1 MAFCLPPCLFVELIF
16 SNCLSHL
23 GATKKKKLFTEAVLR
38 PFHGFLWQFA
48 GLWKA
53 VSNQAQTM
61 VEYIGMPSQVTSWHL
76 RLFRVSY
83 IAWLF
88 VISCR
93 LVTIIRVFRGILSC
107 RGIVATS

>member
-1 MAFCLPPCLFVELIF
+1 
-16 SNCLSHL
+16 
-23 GATKKKKLFTEAVLR
+23 
-38 PFHGFLWQFA
+38 
-48 GLWKA
+48 
-53 VSNQAQTM
+53 M